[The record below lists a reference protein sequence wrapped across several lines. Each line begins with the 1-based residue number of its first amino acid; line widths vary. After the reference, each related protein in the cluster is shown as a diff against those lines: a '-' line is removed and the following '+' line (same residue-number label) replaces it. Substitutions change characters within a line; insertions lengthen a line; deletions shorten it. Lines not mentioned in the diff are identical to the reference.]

1 MIRTA
6 LTLLNV
12 IGEIDS
18 LQVLIS
24 LAVEL
29 TVSLEVGLV
38 AAQPARVVVVVDDD
52 DELLREAESR
62 SVFVD
67 VVVQLLEVVG
77 VEV

>member
-1 MIRTA
+1 MITTA

-29 TVSLEVGLV
+29 TVGLEVGLV
-38 AAQPARVVVVVDDD
+38 AAQPTRVVVVVDDD

-62 SVFVD
+62 SVLVD

-77 VEV
+77 VKV